1 MKQNKTIIA
10 FDIGASKI
18 AYGIVKLKTQSSKVK
33 TTTQNSK
40 IQNFDFGI
48 QNFNKIKTPKS
59 KKEIIEKIVEI
70 VKPLLSAFDGSAKGG
85 NPPLA
90 NKGRR
95 NAYGKIIGIGIGM
108 AGQIDFKKGKV
119 LSSPIGRG
127 WKNINLKKIIK
138 EKVGVNAEIDNDVK
152 CFALGESKFGQAK
165 KCKNTVYLAIGTSI
179 GGAIEIDGKL
189 YRGANNIA
197 GEFGHMTIIGNG
209 KKCGCGNIG
218 CWARYVSGETIEE
231 LYYDLYN
238 KKKETKDIVLGSAKG
253 IKQDKKIIKKAASY
267 LAMGLVNII
276 NTINP
281 EIIVIGGS
289 VIKEKEILDL
299 AKKDALKK
307 VLTPGR
313 KTKIVRS
320 QLLEKANLLGAASL
334 VSES

>member
-1 MKQNKTIIA
+1 MKQNKSIIA

-18 AYGIVKLKTQSSKVK
+18 AYGVAGFPLSATSFQR
-33 TTTQNSK
+33 
-40 IQNFDFGI
+40 FD
-48 QNFNKIKTPKS
+48 KIKTPRS
-59 KKEIIEKIVEI
+59 KKEIIEKIIEVVKKIKKDKKI
-70 VKPLLSAFDGSAKGG
+70 VGV
-85 NPPLA
+85 
-90 NKGRR
+90 
-95 NAYGKIIGIGIGM
+95 GIGM
-108 AGQIDFKKGKV
+108 AGQIDFENGKV

-127 WKNINLKKIIK
+127 WKNTNLKKIIK

-165 KCKNTVYLAIGTSI
+165 KCKNAVYLTIGTSI

-197 GEFGHMTIIGNG
+197 GEFGHMTVIGNG

-218 CWARYVSGETIEE
+218 CWARYVSGETIEG

-238 KKKETKDIVLGSAKG
+238 KKKEAKDIALGSAKG

-334 VSES
+334 VLES